1 MLYLIKSGEYIK
13 VGLSKDVVSFKKR
26 MKSYKTSNPNVL
38 LMGICEGTEEDERNY
53 HRKLDAYKLYNR
65 AEWFKQ
71 EALPLIIDDFKSGE
85 MVDNINVYFNQ
96 SALNKSGFSYK
107 DLCKDYL
114 ATKDK
119 SYLDKYPEFKDY
131 ELFLKET
138 EMNSLKYNKEKMM
151 RLVKDKQK
159 FIYEVIPAISKKFG
173 RDFASS
179 KDLKDFMKIKFEE
192 LGITLLKPKASLLED
207 FGAIK
212 YKIRK
217 KNTVNGY
224 KLNDLTTIIFKF

>member
-26 MKSYKTSNPNVL
+26 MKSYKTANPNIL

-85 MVDNINVYFNQ
+85 MVDNINIYFNQ
-96 SALNKSGFSYK
+96 RTTNKSEFNYK
-107 DLCKDYL
+107 DLYKDYL

-131 ELFLKET
+131 ELFLKDT
-138 EMNSLKYNKEKMM
+138 EMNSLFFNKEKMM

-192 LGITLLKPKASLLED
+192 LGIIQLKPKASLLKD

-212 YKIRK
+212 TSKRLEK
-217 KNTVNGY
+217 KVEGY
-224 KLNDLTTIIFKF
+224 KLNDLTTITFKF

>member
-13 VGLSKDVVSFKKR
+13 VGFSKDVVSFKKR
-26 MKSYKTSNPNVL
+26 MKSYKTANPNIL

-85 MVDNINVYFNQ
+85 MVDNINIYFNQ
-96 SALNKSGFSYK
+96 RATNKSGFNYK
-107 DLCKDYL
+107 DLYKDYL
-114 ATKDK
+114 ETKDK

-138 EMNSLKYNKEKMM
+138 EMNSLYYNKEKMQQ
-151 RLVKDKQK
+151 LVRD
-159 FIYEVIPAISKKFG
+159 KKFFRYKVMKDIVDIYG
-173 RDFASS
+173 GKFVTR
-179 KDLKDFMKIKFEE
+179 KDLKEFIKSEF
-192 LGITLLKPKASLLED
+192 IKYNIKQLKPKASLVEEY
-207 FGAIK
+207 GAIK
-212 YKIRK
+212 CRK
-217 KNTVNGY
+217 NILRVTFQGY
-224 KLNDLTTIIFKF
+224 IINNLQ